1 MIRRLFTILSLM
13 LIFSPVFS
21 QENQENSSAQKLNK
35 YIDQYLGSIP
45 PLVDSLIPACDHLI
59 AFSEDSVVQAF
70 IARNLFDKFYSYR
83 LMGLEGVAVHIARK
97 YFLSGKF
104 KTADSQEYVKFSL
117 FVALNENSLIGMDAP
132 PLNLP
137 DIKGDTVSL
146 REINSR
152 YVLVYFFDD
161 KCNQC
166 KIEEPQIREI
176 LKQFSS
182 LDISVYAV
190 YTQSSKEDFSEYLE
204 AQNHKGINNSKSWFF
219 VWDPQFESGF
229 HLLYNVLSTP
239 QMFLLDEGK
248 KIIGRNLNSSALRDL
263 LLNETARLNNLSPVT
278 AGLVWSFLP
287 LYNLSDTAEL
297 KSAFDPLFERSA
309 GEGNIELYQ
318 TIFLE
323 TFEYL
328 AASRTDSHEDAAV
341 FLAENYIIPKSGL
354 WWDKSVPELHVPKV
368 VARIKRNRIGAVA
381 NDFLLTDKKGRVSN
395 ISSHRGRNYTIL
407 YFYTPECPVC
417 QFFTQELRKLHRPL
431 KRKGAK
437 ILGIDAVSDKIE
449 FSSYLKEEKIKWKS
463 FHSDENS
470 RGELYYNFVT
480 DKVPVI
486 YLLDSEWRIISRGID
501 ISSLEKI
508 TR

>member
-1 MIRRLFTILSLM
+1 MLSLM

-21 QENQENSSAQKLNK
+21 QENQEKSSKEKLNN
-35 YIDQYLGSIP
+35 YIEQYLGSIP
-45 PLVDSLIPACDHLI
+45 PVVDSLIPACDHLI
-59 AFSEDSVVQAF
+59 SFSEDSVVQAY
-70 IARNLFDKFYSYR
+70 IARNIFEKFYTHP

-104 KTADSQEYVKFSL
+104 NTTDSQEYVKFSL
-117 FVALNENSLIGMDAP
+117 FVALNEHSLIGMDAP
-132 PLNLP
+132 PLNLF

-152 YVLVYFFDD
+152 YLLIYFFDD

-182 LDISVYAV
+182 LDISVYAI
-190 YTQSSKEDFSEYLE
+190 YTQSSKADFSEYIE
-204 AQNHKGINNSKSWFF
+204 NQKGINNSKSWFY

-239 QMFLLDEGK
+239 QMFLLDEEK

-263 LLNETARLNNLSPVT
+263 LLNETARINNLSPVT
-278 AGLVWSFLP
+278 AGLIWSYLP
-287 LYNLSDTAEL
+287 LYDLSDTTEL

-309 GEGNIELYQ
+309 GEGNIELYHK
-318 TIFLE
+318 IFLE

-328 AASRTDSHEDAAV
+328 AASQTDSLEDAAV

-354 WWDKSVPELHVPKV
+354 WWDKSVPEIHVPKV
-368 VARIKRNRIGAVA
+368 VARIKKNRTGAIA
-381 NDFLLTDKKGRVSN
+381 NDFLLIDKKGRVSN

-407 YFYTPECPVC
+407 YFYTPECPIC
-417 QFFTQELRKLHRPL
+417 KLFTQELKRLYRPL
-431 KRKGAK
+431 KRNGAR
-437 ILGIDAVSDKIE
+437 IIGIDAVSDKSE
-449 FSSYLKEEKIKWKS
+449 FLNYIKEEKIKWKS
-463 FHSDENS
+463 FHSGENS
-470 RGELYYNFVT
+470 RGELYYSFVT

-486 YLLDSEWRIISRGID
+486 YLLDGEWKIISRGID
-501 ISSLEKI
+501 ISSLVKI
-508 TR
+508 TQ